1 MLKKL
6 VSIWCMYKRGKFVN
20 VINLSKNSSM
30 KNTGNKIIPFLFTAA
45 TICFFAFTASSQYTT
60 FKLSPKG
67 DTLNAIDKKTLKQG
81 KWVVTVVE
89 LRGEPGFEE
98 EGYYKDDKKTG
109 PWRKYNNTGDILAI
123 ENYWGGGKEGVQEY
137 FSFLG
142 DLLRHEEWKGYNPD
156 APYDTIPVYGQ
167 GNNEVASYKIVKAQ
181 QYSVPHGEWKYYAPG
196 EKFIKMETY
205 DHGRLLKNPD
215 DKSTVV
221 IKPALDKPD
230 EKVKTKEILEY
241 EKKYS
246 KKKRKQMERNGK
258 TAL

>member
-1 MLKKL
+1 
-6 VSIWCMYKRGKFVN
+6 
-20 VINLSKNSSM
+20 M
-30 KNTGNKIIPFLFTAA
+30 KNKINQLIIFLFISTAILCFDFTAA
-45 TICFFAFTASSQYTT
+45 AQYKT

-67 DTLNAIDKKTLKQG
+67 DTLNAVDKKDLKQG
-81 KWVVTVVE
+81 KWVITVAE
-89 LRGEPGFEE
+89 LRGEPGYEE
-98 EGYYKDDKKTG
+98 EGYYKDDKKKG
-109 PWRKYNNTGDILAI
+109 PWRKYNNTGDILAL
-123 ENYWGGGKEGVQEY
+123 ENYRDGGKEGVQEY

-142 DLLRHEEWKGYNPD
+142 DLVRHEEWKGYNPD

-181 QYSVPHGEWKYYAPG
+181 QYSVQHGEWKYYAPG

-215 DKSTVV
+215 DKSTV
-221 IKPALDKPD
+221 ITKPAMDKPE

-246 KKKRKQMERNGK
+246 KKKRKAMERDGK